1 MRSPSDLLFL
11 WIAVCVVAVNGARGA
26 PEHNRLLLDGP
37 NSPLDVP
44 ASPVVDQDK
53 DRTFNKT
60 IAAHFNTLLQK
71 EFEDDEVVSHGSV
84 AGAGRSFTNSVRS
97 EGGTLET
104 VVRLHRQR
112 GADTNVDD
120 VDARLDAEHE
130 DGEHNAYLQRI
141 VEAGGEDKV
150 DTASAVGTSKA
161 HGNYALAGVSSY
173 ASTDSGLNK
182 REFNLFTQ
190 LAGVKR
196 DIDRALAK
204 KGPSEDIDRLVDSAD
219 NEFVI
224 SNPKRGT
231 MELQQDLRL
240 INDLVIMLCSAA
252 LGGSTFALLRQPLI
266 TGYLVAGSLV
276 GPGGLGMIVEL
287 VQVETFAQ
295 FGIIFLLFGLGLE
308 FNISNLRHVQH
319 VSVYGGALQMLLS
332 MLVCGVTSDFAG
344 ASAKEGVFVGAFL
357 SVSSTAVVSKCL
369 AEREDHHTVVGQIT
383 MGILILQDCATGLLF
398 ALIPALSS
406 SEGFNAAFI
415 RFVGTL
421 FKMLVFTFVCTVLS
435 QLMTKR
441 LFRFV
446 SSHGEESYQLAGV
459 AFCLLVA
466 YSTEYVGLSMELGA
480 FLAGVAVSAT
490 PYAERTLRSLDP
502 FRNIFTALFL
512 TSIGLIMNPHFLWVH
527 LDVLLLSVLS
537 LILFKTTL
545 IAVVVRAFGY
555 NTCTSFTVGISLA
568 QVGELSFVLLS
579 RASGVNLVERKL
591 YLLLLG
597 TTALSLVLTPTLF
610 RAGPSI
616 LRIAAAA
623 RLINRDEV
631 DILHD
636 SRKPEFAP
644 SHQKDLRSNENVCH

>member
-1 MRSPSDLLFL
+1 MNDR
-11 WIAVCVVAVNGARGA
+11 R
-26 PEHNRLLLDGP
+26 LLDGS
-37 NSPLDVP
+37 NSPSHVPVSSAVDV
-44 ASPVVDQDK
+44 DWEK
-53 DRTFNKT
+53 DRAFNKT
-60 IAAHFNTLLQK
+60 IAAQLNTLLQR
-71 EFEDDEVVSHGSV
+71 EFDDDDDDDASHRS
-84 AGAGRSFTNSVRS
+84 ATGAGRSFTNSVQSDR
-97 EGGTLET
+97 GTLET

-112 GADTNVDD
+112 VADAVPDD
-120 VDARLDAEHE
+120 IYVRQDAERQ
-130 DGEHNAYLQRI
+130 DGEHGTYPQMTVGAG
-141 VEAGGEDKV
+141 AGGMI
-150 DTASAVGTSKA
+150 DTVSGAS
-161 HGNYALAGVSSY
+161 SSRVENGS
-173 ASTDSGLNK
+173 ASDGLSSDPTTDSGLHK
-182 REFNLFTQ
+182 REANLFTQ
-190 LAGVKR
+190 LAGVKH
-196 DIDRALAK
+196 DIDRALANK
-204 KGPSEDIDRLVDSAD
+204 ESLEDVDRLVDSAD

-308 FNISNLRHVQH
+308 FNVSNLRHVQH
-319 VSVYGGALQMLLS
+319 VAVYGGALQMLLS
-332 MLVCGVTSDFAG
+332 MLVCGVISDFTG

-369 AEREDHHTVVGQIT
+369 MESDDHHTLVGQIT
-383 MGILILQDCATGLLF
+383 MGTLILQDCATSLLF
-398 ALIPALSS
+398 ALIPALGS
-406 SEGFNAAFI
+406 SEGFSAALI
-415 RFVGTL
+415 RFFGIL
-421 FKMLVFTFVCTVLS
+421 LKMLVLTLVCTVLS

-441 LFRFV
+441 LFQFV
-446 SSHGEESYQLAGV
+446 STHGEENYQLACV
-459 AFCLLVA
+459 AFCLLIA
-466 YSTEYVGLSMELGA
+466 YSTEHIGLSMELGA

-512 TSIGLIMNPHFLWVH
+512 TSIGLIMNPYFLWIH
-527 LDVLLLSVLS
+527 LDVLLLSVFA

-545 IAVVVRAFGY
+545 IAVVIRAFGY
-555 NTCTSFTVGISLA
+555 NMCTSFTVGVSLA

-579 RASGVNLVERKL
+579 RASGANLVERKL

-597 TTALSLVLTPTLF
+597 TTALSLVITPTLF
-610 RAGPSI
+610 RAVPGI

-623 RLINRDEV
+623 RLVNRDEA
-631 DILHD
+631 DDLHYL
-636 SRKPEFAP
+636 RKPEIVPPHHMA
-644 SHQKDLRSNENVCH
+644 DLRALENVPPLRLQQ